1 MQWKTG
7 LGKSHL
13 EISPVSLLKNFP
25 FKNLSQEMTTVSP
38 AFPLDKNI
46 SRKMVAVSPLF
57 AFWKEVEPNSLILG
71 GGARISWGKGQTT

>member
-1 MQWKTG
+1 MQWKTD

-38 AFPLDKNI
+38 AFPFRKINAKNGRCVP
-46 SRKMVAVSPLF
+46 SFRFL
-57 AFWKEVEPNSLILG
+57 ER
-71 GGARISWGKGQTT
+71 GGAKQSDLRGRGQDKLG